1 MDIREFLKDNI
12 ILLDGAT
19 GTMLHKRGLALT
31 ERSETVN
38 LTDPE
43 AVYEIHKAYYD
54 AGSDV
59 VATNTFGANP
69 LYYDAETLDKIYA
82 SAFDS
87 VKRAK
92 RDSVSKREK
101 YIALDVGPT
110 GRLLQPYGDLGFDQ
124 AVETFAEMIRLGVKY
139 GADLIMIETMN
150 DGYETKAALLAA
162 KENCDLPVFVANAYS
177 ENGKLLTGAPPE
189 AVAVMLESMGADA
202 IGVNCSF
209 GPDASRP
216 VSKRYLDAVS
226 IPVIMKANAGLPR
239 RDGDRTYFDIDAEQ
253 FADTVGECIKDG
265 ITVIGGCCGTT
276 PEYIAALRKRIDGM
290 APVKRAENTE
300 TVVSSSRKTVRFSN
314 GPVLIGERI
323 NPTGKKRFKQ
333 ALTEGDIDY
342 ITNEG
347 LKQEEAGAHILDV
360 NVGTPEVD
368 EVSML
373 TTVVTE
379 LQTVTDL
386 PLQIDTAN
394 GFAMEKALRYYNGCP
409 LINSVN
415 GKAES
420 METVFPLVK
429 KYGGVVVALT
439 LDEKGIPATAEG
451 RLEIAEKILKTAERY
466 GVKRKN
472 VVFDTLT
479 MTVSTDKNAAK
490 TTLDAL
496 KLIKEKTG
504 CHTVLGVSNVSF
516 GLPER
521 SLINGSF
528 FTMALYAGLSS
539 AIMNPLSAE
548 MMKSYRAYRALAGL
562 DENFKEYTEYAAQ
575 NPAAESVTTS
585 KSSKITTTSDLC
597 DAVIKGMKEQA
608 EKLTEELLADT
619 APLSIIEQKIMP
631 ALDVVGADYES
642 GKIFLPQ
649 LLMAAEAA
657 KAAFERIRQK
667 AETTGQSGKG
677 YFVLATVE
685 GDIHDIGKN
694 IVKLLLQNYGFDV
707 IDLGKDVPAAVIV
720 DKVLEL
726 HSKFAGLSALMTT
739 TLPSMEK
746 TVSLLHQ
753 KAPFCKVVVGGAVL
767 TQEYADKIGAD
778 KYAKDAME
786 TVRYALSVSGSK
798 E

>member
-12 ILLDGAT
+12 VLLDGAT
-19 GTMLHKRGLALT
+19 GTMLHSRGLALT

-253 FADTVGECIKDG
+253 FADTVCECIKDG
-265 ITVIGGCCGTT
+265 VTVIGGCCGTT

>member
-1 MDIREFLKDNI
+1 
-12 ILLDGAT
+12 
-19 GTMLHKRGLALT
+19 
-31 ERSETVN
+31 
-38 LTDPE
+38 
-43 AVYEIHKAYYD
+43 
-54 AGSDV
+54 
-59 VATNTFGANP
+59 
-69 LYYDAETLDKIYA
+69 
-82 SAFDS
+82 
-87 VKRAK
+87 
-92 RDSVSKREK
+92 
-101 YIALDVGPT
+101 
-110 GRLLQPYGDLGFDQ
+110 
-124 AVETFAEMIRLGVKY
+124 
-139 GADLIMIETMN
+139 
-150 DGYETKAALLAA
+150 
-162 KENCDLPVFVANAYS
+162 
-177 ENGKLLTGAPPE
+177 
-189 AVAVMLESMGADA
+189 
-202 IGVNCSF
+202 
-209 GPDASRP
+209 
-216 VSKRYLDAVS
+216 
-226 IPVIMKANAGLPR
+226 
-239 RDGDRTYFDIDAEQ
+239 RTYFDIDAEQ
-253 FADTVGECIKDG
+253 FADTVCECIKDG
-265 ITVIGGCCGTT
+265 VTVIGGCCGTT

-333 ALTEGDIDY
+333 ALAEGDIDY

-347 LKQEEAGAHILDV
+347 LKQEEADAHILDV

-394 GFAMEKALRYYNGCP
+394 GLAMEKALRYYNGCP

-786 TVRYALSVSGSK
+786 TVRYALSVTGSK

>member
-12 ILLDGAT
+12 VLLDGAT
-19 GTMLHKRGLALT
+19 GTMLHSRGLALT

-253 FADTVGECIKDG
+253 FADTVCECIKDG
-265 ITVIGGCCGTT
+265 VTVIGGCCGTT

-333 ALTEGDIDY
+333 ALAEGDIDY

-394 GFAMEKALRYYNGCP
+394 GLAMEKALRYYNGCP

-786 TVRYALSVSGSK
+786 TVRYALSVTGSK

>member
-12 ILLDGAT
+12 VLLDGAT

-92 RDSVSKREK
+92 RDSVSKRKK
-101 YIALDVGPT
+101 YIALDIGPT

-253 FADTVGECIKDG
+253 FADTVCECIKDG
-265 ITVIGGCCGTT
+265 VTVIGGCCGTT

-333 ALTEGDIDY
+333 ALAEGDMDY

-394 GFAMEKALRYYNGCP
+394 GLAMEKALRYYNGCP

-694 IVKLLLQNYGFDV
+694 IVKLLLQNYGFEV

>member
-12 ILLDGAT
+12 VLLDGAT

-253 FADTVGECIKDG
+253 FADTVCECIKDG
-265 ITVIGGCCGTT
+265 VTVIGGCCGTT

-300 TVVSSSRKTVRFSN
+300 TVVSSSRKTVHFSN

-333 ALTEGDIDY
+333 ALAEGDIDY

-394 GFAMEKALRYYNGCP
+394 GLAMEKALRYYNGCP

-608 EKLTEELLADT
+608 EKLTEELLTDT

-786 TVRYALSVSGSK
+786 TVRYALSVTGSK